1 MKGFPKIYA
10 TEMLMMAVS
19 LIFVGYL
26 IYHSILLEGVEM
38 DLTKI
43 YGLMVSTWGIQAII
57 MWMLLCL
64 MSRIRPI
71 ERIMEKDGEVHDE

>member
-1 MKGFPKIYA
+1 MRKIPKIYA
-10 TEMLMMAVS
+10 AEMLIMAVS
-19 LIFVGYL
+19 LISVGYL
-26 IYHSILLEGVEM
+26 IYHSLLLQGVDM

-43 YGLMVSTWGIQAII
+43 YGLIVATWGIQGII

-71 ERIMEKDGEVHDE
+71 EKDGETHDE

>member
-26 IYHSILLEGVEM
+26 IYHSILLEDVEM